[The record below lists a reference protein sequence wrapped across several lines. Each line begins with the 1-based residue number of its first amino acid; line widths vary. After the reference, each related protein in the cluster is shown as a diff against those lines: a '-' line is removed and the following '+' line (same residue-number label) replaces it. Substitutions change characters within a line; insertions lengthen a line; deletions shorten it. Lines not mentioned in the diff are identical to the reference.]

1 MANTSTVTAKI
12 DADLKQNA
20 ERVLSRVGTTPTSV
34 IRMLYRQIV
43 ETQDIP
49 FALQSAYAQPVA
61 LGNLTPEELDGEL
74 QKSYD
79 SIKADRTYTADE
91 VDAELAEEFGI

>member
-1 MANTSTVTAKI
+1 MADIATVTAKI

-20 ERVLSRVGTTPTSV
+20 EQVLSRVGITPANV

-43 ETQDIP
+43 TMQDVP
-49 FALQSAYAQPVA
+49 FELRTAYAPPAA
-61 LGNLTPEELDGEL
+61 LGKLTPEQLDREL